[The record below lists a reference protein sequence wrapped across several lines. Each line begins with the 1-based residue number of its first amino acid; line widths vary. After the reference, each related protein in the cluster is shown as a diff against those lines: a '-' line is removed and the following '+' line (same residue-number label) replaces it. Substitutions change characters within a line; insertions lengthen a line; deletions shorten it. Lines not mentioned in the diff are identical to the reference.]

1 MYFGSCISM
10 NFHSPALRT
19 YHSRIMANLAALGR
33 QHYVSQH
40 GLSSILQE
48 IQKHGLPKQL
58 SRQSVKRAR
67 EEELEKNASVT
78 HGALVKEQ
86 EFQLVNEHGQMVPGS
101 PNSKTASDFPPSF
114 SSSCSGA

>member
-1 MYFGSCISM
+1 MTNIYFGSCISV
-10 NFHSPALRT
+10 NFYNLVLHT
-19 YHSRIMANLAALGR
+19 YHSHLMANLAALGR
-33 QHYVSQH
+33 QHYISQD

-58 SRQSVKRAR
+58 SRQSVKRTR

-78 HGALVKEQ
+78 HGAFVKEQ

-101 PNSKTASDFPPSF
+101 PKVKLQVISP
-114 SSSCSGA
+114 